1 MLVNCKSCQKKFLVP
16 EAAITES
23 GRLLQC
29 GSCGNKWTQYPIKQ
43 ILEKEIK
50 KITPNITKNPTRQ
63 NKVKISAKK
72 RKVNLYSE
80 EYLKKKHGLTIKDTS
95 VLKDQK
101 IKNKKIKSNYSIYSY
116 LITISIFIITCF
128 AILNLSKDIIIVNY
142 PVTESYVNY
151 LYETLDVIKITISK
165 LID

>member
-72 RKVNLYSE
+72 EK
-80 EYLKKKHGLTIKDTS
+80 
-95 VLKDQK
+95 
-101 IKNKKIKSNYSIYSY
+101 
-116 LITISIFIITCF
+116 
-128 AILNLSKDIIIVNY
+128 
-142 PVTESYVNY
+142 
-151 LYETLDVIKITISK
+151 
-165 LID
+165 

>member
-80 EYLKKKHGLTIKDTS
+80 EYLKKKYGLTIKDS
-95 VLKDQK
+95 LGSQDKK
-101 IKNKKIKSNYSIYSY
+101 KNRKTGFGFYSY
-116 LITISIFIITCF
+116 IVVISIFIIGF
-128 AILNLSKDIIIVNY
+128 FGVLNLAKDIITASY
-142 PVTESYVNY
+142 PVTEFYINY
-151 LYETLDVIKITISK
+151 LYEVIGIIRIIIFE
-165 LID
+165 LIN